1 MFATLLITA
10 ALAWVDA
17 DALTHDLRPSSRSTL
32 EGTVT
37 QMIDLLEQRE
47 YRKLLEEYGHP
58 DTIADTKNERM
69 FEMIVQMMAE
79 AALGDELLAALKQ
92 FDLEKAR
99 FNADRSEAVFD
110 VPRPGKQITKLTF
123 ARHEGIWYVKD

>member
-17 DALTHDLRPSSRSTL
+17 DALTRDLRPSSRESLDST
-32 EGTVT
+32 VA

-47 YRKLLEEYGHP
+47 YRKLLEDYGHP
-58 DTIADTKNERM
+58 DSIAKAKQEQLFDMLVKL
-69 FEMIVQMMAE
+69 MAD
-79 AALGDELLAALKQ
+79 AGLGTELLAALQQ
-92 FDLEKAR
+92 FDIEKAK
-99 FNADRSEAVFD
+99 FNEDRSEAVFD
-110 VPRPGKQITKLTF
+110 VPKPGKEITKLTF